1 MVVQVPQGGKMNL
14 ADQSL
19 GKRQHNFIFPSL
31 LPTSHKDPLNPRE
44 LPKKVLTHAG
54 AKLFQKRSTIY
65 IKFSSR

>member
-31 LPTSHKDPLNPRE
+31 LPTSHKDPLNPGE
-44 LPKKVLTHAG
+44 LLKKVLTHADT
-54 AKLFQKRSTIY
+54 KLF
-65 IKFSSR
+65 